1 MTHDIFI
8 SHSSQDRDVAD
19 AACAA
24 LEQRGFRCWIAPRD
38 ILPGQDY
45 GEAIVDAIRGSRLF
59 LLIFSAATAD
69 SPQVK
74 REVERAASQSLP
86 IIPFRIADV
95 QPARSLEYFIS
106 SAHWLDALTPPIAPH
121 LDYLGDTV
129 AQLLDKGG
137 PRPLMPTLPPR
148 PFPRRRDHGWIPIAA
163 TAAAGVG
170 AIALAA
176 WVARP
181 EAPAPAAV
189 AAEPK
194 SAAPGR
200 VVVPDVSQ
208 SIFTRRAVPVRGDKP
223 LRLRAGPS
231 AESAQVAI
239 VGTDEVFRVAPRQG
253 DWWPAQLAS
262 GAQGY
267 VMARWVNVLDGGP
280 R

>member
-19 AACAA
+19 AACVA
-24 LEQRGFRCWIAPRD
+24 LERRGFRCWIAPRD

-74 REVERAASQSLP
+74 REVERAASQGLS

-95 QPARSLEYFIS
+95 QPGKSLEYFIS

-129 AQLLDKGG
+129 AQLLDKDG
-137 PRPLMPTLPPR
+137 PGPLMPTLPPR
-148 PFPRRRDHGWIPIAA
+148 PLPRRRSRGWMPIAV
-163 TAAAGVG
+163 TAAAGVA

-176 WVARP
+176 AWVTRP
-181 EAPAPAAV
+181 PSAPAPAPEPKAAV
-189 AAEPK
+189 A
-194 SAAPGR
+194 GR
-200 VVVPDVSQ
+200 GAVPDVSR
-208 SIFTRRAVPVRGDKP
+208 SIFTRRAVPAQSDKP

-231 AESAQVAI
+231 LDSPQIAI
-239 VGTDEVFRVAPRQG
+239 LGTDEVFRVAPRQG
-253 DWWPAQLAS
+253 DWWPAQLAN
-262 GAQGY
+262 GTQGY
-267 VMARWVNVLDGGP
+267 VMARWVNVLDDGP

>member
-1 MTHDIFI
+1 MTHDVFI

-19 AACAA
+19 AACVA

-74 REVERAASQSLP
+74 REVERAASQGLP

-95 QPARSLEYFIS
+95 QPAKSLEYFIS

-121 LDYLGDTV
+121 LDYLGDTI

-137 PRPLMPTLPPR
+137 PGPLMPTLPPR
-148 PFPRRRDHGWIPIAA
+148 PLPRRRAQGWMPIAV
-163 TAAAGVG
+163 TAAAGVA

-176 WVARP
+176 AWVVRP
-181 EAPAPAAV
+181 PGRAPALAPRPAV
-189 AAEPK
+189 ADR
-194 SAAPGR
+194 G
-200 VVVPDVSQ
+200 VVPDVSR
-208 SIFTRRAVPVRGDKP
+208 SIFTRRAVPSQSDKP

-231 AESAQVAI
+231 VQSPQIAI
-239 VGTDEVFRVAPRQG
+239 LGTDEVFRVAPRQG
-253 DWWPAQLAS
+253 DWWPAQLAN
-262 GAQGY
+262 GTQGY

>member
-8 SHSSQDRDVAD
+8 SHSSHDREVAE
-19 AACAA
+19 AACIA

-38 ILPGQDY
+38 ILPGHDY

-59 LLIFSAATAD
+59 LLIFSAATAA

-86 IIPFRIADV
+86 ILPFRIADV
-95 QPARSLEYFIS
+95 QPSKSLEYFIS

-129 AQLLDKGG
+129 AQLLDGAG
-137 PRPLMPTLPPR
+137 PGPLMPTLPPR
-148 PFPRRRDHGWIPIAA
+148 PLPRRRSYGWMPIAA
-163 TAAAGVG
+163 TAGAGVV
-170 AIALAA
+170 AIAIAAA

-181 EAPAPAAV
+181 SAPPAPSPP
-189 AAEPK
+189 EPK
-194 SAAPGR
+194 AAALKQGA
-200 VVVPDVSQ
+200 VPDVSR

-231 AESAQVAI
+231 AASAQVAVI
-239 VGTDEVFRVAPRQG
+239 GTDEVFRVAPRQG
-253 DWWPAQLAS
+253 DWWPAQLANGS
-262 GAQGY
+262 QGY
-267 VMARWVNVLDGGP
+267 VMARWVNVLDAGG